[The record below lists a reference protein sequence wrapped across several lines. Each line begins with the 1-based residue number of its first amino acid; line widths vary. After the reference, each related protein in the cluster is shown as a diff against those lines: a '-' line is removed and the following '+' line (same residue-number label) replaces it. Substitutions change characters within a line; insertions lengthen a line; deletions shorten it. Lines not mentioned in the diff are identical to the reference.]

1 MVRERVSTTRR
12 DRGSGSLYYDGD
24 KQRWVGQ
31 LDLGTDATGRRIRPR
46 VFGQTRAEVRARMEQ
61 LRSAHGTGQDVTV
74 RATTFAEL
82 AELWLA
88 RGLSHDLSDNT
99 IANYQSLLR
108 RHILPA
114 IGHRRVVDLRPEDV
128 ERLLDAMALQGYS
141 ARSLRLTHA
150 VVRRI
155 LRLGERRGVVV
166 RNVAAVVETPSGPTS
181 LRKGLT
187 PDQARSL
194 LEASDDDRLG
204 GLITV
209 SLLLGLRP
217 GEASGL
223 TWSSIDLDAEPPTLT
238 VARSLRRD
246 SGRLVLVAPKTP
258 SSHRTLALPRACAE
272 ALARQRDIQ
281 AQDHRVAG
289 RRWQNDLGLV
299 FTNETGGPLDPSN
312 IRRSLKRIATS
323 AGLDH
328 IHPHLLRHAAA
339 SLMSEAGVP
348 LEQISDTL
356 GHRSVTVTAEI
367 YRHPIAP
374 VRSGHLA
381 AMNQLLD
388 RAHAHNNRPEQ
399 PAVLA
404 DAGRAA
410 PQGRAPSDAPPP
422 RSQPPAQAMKPGR
435 VAR

>member
-12 DRGSGSLYYDGD
+12 DKGSGSLYFDGD

-31 LDLGTDATGRRIRPR
+31 LDLGTDAAGRRIRPR

-82 AELWLA
+82 AGLWLA

-108 RHILPA
+108 RHVLPA

-155 LRLGERRGVVV
+155 LRQGERRGVVV
-166 RNVAAVVETPSGPTS
+166 RNVASVVETPSGPTS

-187 PDQARSL
+187 PDQARAL
-194 LEASDDDRLG
+194 LEASEDDRLG

-217 GEASGL
+217 GEAAGL
-223 TWSSIDLDAEPPTLT
+223 TWSSVDLDAEPPTLT
-238 VARSLRRD
+238 IARSLRRD

-281 AQDHRVAG
+281 AQDHRVLGGASRQA
-289 RRWQNDLGLV
+289 RRGARAH
-299 FTNETGGPLDPSN
+299 
-312 IRRSLKRIATS
+312 RRHTPR
-323 AGLDH
+323 
-328 IHPHLLRHAAA
+328 
-339 SLMSEAGVP
+339 
-348 LEQISDTL
+348 
-356 GHRSVTVTAEI
+356 VTA
-367 YRHPIAP
+367 HPSQSRRP
-374 VRSGHLA
+374 GDPPLY
-381 AMNQLLD
+381 
-388 RAHAHNNRPEQ
+388 AHP
-399 PAVLA
+399 
-404 DAGRAA
+404 
-410 PQGRAPSDAPPP
+410 
-422 RSQPPAQAMKPGR
+422 R
-435 VAR
+435 VAALTEQTHRGMCLRSSRPHRRCISHARLMAMRTARGWARSR